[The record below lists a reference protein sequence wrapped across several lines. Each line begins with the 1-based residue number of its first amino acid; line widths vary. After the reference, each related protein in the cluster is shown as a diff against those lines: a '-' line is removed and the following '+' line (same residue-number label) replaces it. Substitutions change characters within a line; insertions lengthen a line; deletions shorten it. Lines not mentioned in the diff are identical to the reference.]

1 MVNALLAAA
10 VPATLVTVLVL
21 AQDPPV
27 GAGSAPDAVPGTGAA
42 ARAQPEGIARHS
54 FRWVQTADGAWAMI
68 VSIDPAPGWHVYWEN
83 PGDSGDAPRFELEL
97 PTGWRAGKTIYPRP
111 DASILDGSVFYGYSR
126 KATYVVPVRRTDA
139 LSDDPWNR
147 GNGAERGS
155 WKVRARVMACK
166 ERCTVATLSGEG
178 DWPPIADDG
187 ATLTLNGGSI
197 GGRSLPMTAAAAG
210 IFARLEAGKV
220 TVEGPAR
227 GAATVRFIPANV
239 PGMQLS
245 LADGSPAIEG
255 IVTGERFR
263 IDFRASSLGEGPGEP
278 AVAGLI
284 LLGNDPADPC
294 VWLTIPHP
302 LAGPQGS
309 LGANGVGAS
318 DDAPPSK

>member
-1 MVNALLAAA
+1 MVNALLAVAA
-10 VPATLVTVLVL
+10 TATLLTVCPVP
-21 AQDPPV
+21 QDP
-27 GAGSAPDAVPGTGAA
+27 ASTPDAGTPGPDAP

-54 FRWVQTADGAWAMI
+54 FRWVQTSDGAWAMI
-68 VSIDPAPGWHVYWEN
+68 ASIDPAPGWHVYWEN

-97 PTGWRAGKTIYPRP
+97 PQGWRAGKTVYPRP
-111 DASILDGSVFYGYSR
+111 DVSILDGSVFYGYSR
-126 KATYVVPVRRTDA
+126 KATYVVPVLRTDA
-139 LSDDPWNR
+139 LSDDPWSR
-147 GNGAERGS
+147 GNGAERGT

-166 ERCTVATLSGEG
+166 ERCTVANLAGEG

-187 ATLTLNGGSI
+187 AVLTLNGGSI
-197 GGRSLPMTAAAAG
+197 GGRSLPMTAAAGG

-220 TVEGPAR
+220 TIEGPAR
-227 GAATVRFIPANV
+227 GAATVRFVPANV

-245 LADGSPAIEG
+245 LADGSPAIDG

-263 IDFRASSLGEGPGEP
+263 IDFQASSLGEGPGEP

-284 LLGNDPADPC
+284 LLGNDPAGPC

-318 DDAPPSK
+318 DDAPPTK

>member
-10 VPATLVTVLVL
+10 VPATLVTVLAL

-68 VSIDPAPGWHVYWEN
+68 ASIDPAPGWHVYWEN

-245 LADGSPAIEG
+245 LADGSPAIDG

-263 IDFRASSLGEGPGEP
+263 IDFQASSLGEGPGEP